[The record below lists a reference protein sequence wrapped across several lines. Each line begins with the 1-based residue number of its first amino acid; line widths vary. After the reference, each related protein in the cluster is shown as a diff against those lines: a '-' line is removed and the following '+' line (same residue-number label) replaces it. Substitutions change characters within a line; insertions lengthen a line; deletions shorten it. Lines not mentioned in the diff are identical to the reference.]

1 VLHPI
6 VRMYSS
12 GQDAAAA
19 VSALKEWGF
28 ADSMIT
34 VVAPGSHASDDAVVS
49 ALASAFV
56 ERSRA
61 RHYAEGV
68 LKGQTA
74 VVVRAEF
81 GKGEAATYHLN
92 NAGPVSQA
100 EAFREPFVG
109 AWDEAAPF
117 SSIFRLRTITQFR
130 PFGGLPTITSRGR
143 TLGER
148 LGFRE
153 VSASS
158 QPTTEGFGMPMLSN
172 SAAPFSSIFR
182 LPVILGR

>member
-12 GQDAAAA
+12 GQQAAAA

-28 ADSMIT
+28 PDSAIT
-34 VVAPGSHASDDAVVS
+34 VIAPDSHASEEAVVS
-49 ALASAFV
+49 ALASGFV

-61 RHYAEGV
+61 RHYAHGV
-68 LKGQTA
+68 RKGETA

-92 NAGPVSQA
+92 RADPVSRT
-100 EAFREPFVG
+100 EVFREPFVG

-117 SSIFRLRTITQFR
+117 SSIFRLRTVTEFR

-143 TLGER
+143 TLGTR

-153 VSASS
+153 LSASN

-172 SAAPFSSIFR
+172 SAAPFSSLFK
-182 LPVILGR
+182 LPVISSR